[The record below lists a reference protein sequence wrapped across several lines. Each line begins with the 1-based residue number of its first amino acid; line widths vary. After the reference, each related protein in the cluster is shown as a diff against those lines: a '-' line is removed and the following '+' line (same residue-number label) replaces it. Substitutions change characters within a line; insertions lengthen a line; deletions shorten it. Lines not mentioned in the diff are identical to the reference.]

1 MFGEIFD
8 DLIRAFA
15 GKYIYAAAF
24 RDREA
29 QALGAVADIL
39 NSGRDRE
46 KKNT

>member
-29 QALGAVADIL
+29 QMPGAVAEIL
-39 NSGRDRE
+39 TAGRN
-46 KKNT
+46 KVQKNA